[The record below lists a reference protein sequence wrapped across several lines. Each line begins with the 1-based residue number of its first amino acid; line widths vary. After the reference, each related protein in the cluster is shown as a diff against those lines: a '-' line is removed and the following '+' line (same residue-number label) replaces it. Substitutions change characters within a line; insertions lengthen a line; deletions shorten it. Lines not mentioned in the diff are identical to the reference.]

1 MMISSLL
8 CIVRTSTLAR
18 AVVSGLTGG
27 FLLLTAASPSA
38 LAYSGTVPTAA
49 LDGTTVLNHHHHR
62 HHHHHHHHHGDG
74 DHDRDDNDND
84 N

>member
-1 MMISSLL
+1 MIASLL
-8 CIVRTSTLAR
+8 RMGRTSPVAR
-18 AVVSGLTGG
+18 NLVSGLLGI

-49 LDGTTVLNHHHHR
+49 LDGTTVLNHHHH
-62 HHHHHHHHHGDG
+62 HHHHHHGDG